1 MVSMDR
7 QLSAVIRAL
16 LFDAAGTL
24 IEPAEP
30 VAEVYARHAAA
41 HGLDLETGR
50 VETAFAGI
58 FRATGDPE
66 WDLFPEGDPAEQE
79 WWRRLVEKTLCHA
92 AGHTLDA
99 RLVER
104 CFLDLFACYA
114 DPAAWRVFP
123 EVPEVLSAARDGGFR
138 LAVVSNFDLR
148 LHGILKGH
156 GLAFDAV
163 VTSAD
168 ARSRKPDPGVF
179 HHALRALGIEPG
191 EAFHAGDSLDADL
204 GGARASGIRA
214 FLLERPDNSLRDFL
228 HEASARRGE

>member
-1 MVSMDR
+1 MGR
-7 QLSAVIRAL
+7 QPSVVIRAL

-41 HGLDLETGR
+41 HGLHLEAGR
-50 VETAFAGI
+50 IKTAFAS
-58 FRATGDPE
+58 FFPTTGDPE
-66 WDLFPEGDPAEQE
+66 WNVFPEGDRAEQE

-92 AGHTLDA
+92 AGRTLDA

-123 EVPEVLSAARDGGFR
+123 EVPEVLSAARDAGFR

-148 LHGILKGH
+148 LHGILRGH
-156 GLAFDAV
+156 GLVFDAV

-168 ARSRKPDPGVF
+168 ARARKPDPRVF
-179 HHALRALGIEPG
+179 RHALRTLDIQPG
-191 EAFHAGDSLDADL
+191 EAFHAGDSRPADL

-228 HEASARRGE
+228 REALARRGK